1 MTAMSVKYAR
11 DRILAALTLS
21 LSTDP
26 AVKSSIYT
34 NATFHDIKT
43 LVKRF
48 YHLHQD
54 SIILPSGMKMNS
66 LTNKIVYQA
75 AEKLYHGKQD
85 VHA

>member
-1 MTAMSVKYAR
+1 MTAMSVEYAR

-48 YHLHQD
+48 YNLLQD
-54 SIILPSGMKMNS
+54 SIILPSGMKNS
-66 LTNKIVYQA
+66 LTNKVVYQA